1 MITPPSLQTKF
12 SIPSALAA
20 LALLSFTSLCGCTR
34 SHTQAQNV
42 TQACEVLS
50 RNIGNQENSFVI
62 RVQTIRGQ
70 HILMREYD
78 RQMIAVLEQRRAA
91 IQAAVLTDASLEEGV
106 AGCSGGQLETLRIN
120 ALQEMTRLQGYLNT
134 FKQGLQEDP
143 AGVFIDSH

>member
-1 MITPPSLQTKF
+1 
-12 SIPSALAA
+12 
-20 LALLSFTSLCGCTR
+20 
-34 SHTQAQNV
+34 
-42 TQACEVLS
+42 VLS

-106 AGCSGGQLETLRIN
+106 AVARADNWKLS
-120 ALQEMTRLQGYLNT
+120 ASTRCR
-134 FKQGLQEDP
+134 K
-143 AGVFIDSH
+143 